1 MPSLKTEYIDT
12 GKVRYIY
19 RPLRE
24 FTNDRQARLAA
35 ESIYCAGEQGKFWEL
50 HDWLYE
56 NTALWSDSG
65 DVVGALVGTAAPA
78 LGLDGERLANCLN
91 QERYNSRITGF
102 VDDAT
107 GRGIYSTPTF
117 LINGQQLGGFQSIE
131 TFRTYIE
138 EALTP

>member
-1 MPSLKTEYIDT
+1 MPILEKEYIDT

-19 RPLRE
+19 RPLGD
-24 FTNDRQARLAA
+24 FKDRQSRLAA

-50 HDWLYE
+50 HYWMYE
-56 NTALWSDSG
+56 NVGLWSSSG
-65 DVVGALVGTAAPA
+65 DVIGTLVGTAAPA
-78 LGLDGERLANCLN
+78 LGLDGTRLGNCLN
-91 QERYNSRITGF
+91 QERYSSRVTGF

-107 GRGIYSTPTF
+107 QRGIYSTPTF
-117 LINGQQLGGFQSIE
+117 LINDRLLEGAQSID